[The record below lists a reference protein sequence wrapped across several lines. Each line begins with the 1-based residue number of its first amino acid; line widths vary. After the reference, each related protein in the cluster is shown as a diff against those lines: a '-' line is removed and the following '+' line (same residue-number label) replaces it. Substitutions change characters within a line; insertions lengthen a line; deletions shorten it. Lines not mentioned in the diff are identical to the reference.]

1 MADDAADSGPVTR
14 DEPGAPAVY
23 AVALHFF
30 ANLPPEGREEV
41 VVGNILD
48 LFEQLFSPSRALY
61 LPLVEG
67 LPGTLIAR
75 PQAPADPDAA
85 ATALHRVG
93 ELGSWQILED
103 GFRVPV
109 GQGTGYVG
117 VVELGGFHT
126 EAQRDRYLAMVID
139 LASLCG
145 FPVVNARTLARLHT
159 AQAKLSASETRYR
172 ALLRGAGEAIF
183 ILDGGGRIVESNSAA
198 HSLFGLSA
206 ADLARIGSLGLWS
219 SASLSLVEWFFREVE
234 RAGKASLRGVWVR
247 ASGGRRIPVDV
258 SGTVVESGSTRLV
271 QLIVKDMTERVRAEE
286 ELRARALVDELTGL
300 YNRRG
305 FITVSEAH
313 LRVAKR
319 SRRSVSMAFV
329 DVDGMK
335 EVNDGQGHGWGDQLL
350 KDMADLLRKT
360 FRESDVLAR
369 MGGDEFAVLA
379 PDVGAH
385 QRVTEAR
392 LEEAVRAFNAS
403 SGRPYQVSY
412 SLGWASSDPAAPK
425 ALAELLEESDK
436 AMYQQKVGRRRS
448 RTPPPDLAVVA

>member
-1 MADDAADSGPVTR
+1 MADDTASATR
-14 DEPGAPAVY
+14 PDEPGAPAVY

-30 ANLPPEGREEV
+30 ANLPPQAREEAV
-41 VVGNILD
+41 VASILD
-48 LFEQLFSPSRALY
+48 LFGHLFAPARSLY

-67 LPGTLIAR
+67 LPGTLVAR
-75 PQAPADPDAA
+75 PEPPADPEAA
-85 ATALHRVG
+85 ARALRKVG
-93 ELGSWQILED
+93 EMGSWQVLAD

-109 GQGTGYVG
+109 GQGAGYVG
-117 VVELGGFHT
+117 VVELGGFA
-126 EAQRDRYLAMVID
+126 EPGQRDRYLAMALD

-145 FPVVNARTLARLHT
+145 YPVVNARTLARLHA

-183 ILDGGGRIVESNSAA
+183 ILDAAGRIVESNSAA
-198 HSLFGLSA
+198 HGLFGLSA
-206 ADLARIGSLGLWS
+206 ADLARVGSMGLWS
-219 SASLSLVEWFFREVE
+219 ASSLSLVEWFFREVD

-286 ELRARALVDELTGL
+286 ELRARALIDELTGL

-305 FITVSEAH
+305 FVTVSEAH

-319 SRRSVSMAFV
+319 SRRNVSLAFV

-335 EVNDGQGHGWGDQLL
+335 AVNDGQGHGVGDQLL
-350 KDMADLLRKT
+350 KDVAELLRKT

-379 PDVGAH
+379 PDVGPH

-392 LEEAVRAFNAS
+392 LEEAVRAFNAGA
-403 SGRPYQVSY
+403 GRPYQISY
-412 SLGWASSDPAAPK
+412 SIGWASSDPAAPRS
-425 ALAELLEESDK
+425 LPDLLEEADQ
-436 AMYQQKVGRRRS
+436 AMYRQKLARGGGRKS
-448 RTPPPDLAVVA
+448 PPDLAVVA

>member
-1 MADDAADSGPVTR
+1 MSDIATMSGPTTP
-14 DEPGAPAVY
+14 DEPGVPAVY

-30 ANLPPEGREEV
+30 ANLPPGSREELV
-41 VVGNILD
+41 VASILD
-48 LFEQLFSPSRALY
+48 LFQQLFSPARALY

-75 PQAPADPDAA
+75 PEPPADPEAA
-85 ATALHRVG
+85 AAALRRVG
-93 ELGSWQILED
+93 DHGSWQILED

-117 VVELGGFHT
+117 VVELGGF
-126 EAQRDRYLAMVID
+126 ASPGQRDRYLAMALD

-145 FPVVNARTLARLHT
+145 FPVVNARMLARLQA
-159 AQAKLSASETRYR
+159 AQAKLGASETRYR
-172 ALLRGAGEAIF
+172 ALLRGAGEAIL
-183 ILDGGGRIVESNSAA
+183 ILDGGGRIIESNSAA
-198 HSLFGLSA
+198 HGLFGLSA
-206 ADLARIGSLGLWS
+206 ADLARVGSLGLWS
-219 SASLSLVEWFFREVE
+219 SSSLSLVEWFFREVE
-234 RAGKASLRGVWVR
+234 RAGRASLRGVWVR

-258 SGTVVESGSTRLV
+258 SGTVVESGTTRLV

-305 FITVSEAH
+305 FVTVSEAH

-319 SRRSVSMAFV
+319 SRRSVSLAFV

-335 EVNDGQGHGWGDQLL
+335 EVNDGQGHAWGDQLL

-360 FRESDVLAR
+360 FRESDVVAR

-392 LEEAVRAFNAS
+392 LDEAVRAFNAS
-403 SGRPYQVSY
+403 AGRPYQVSY
-412 SLGWASSDPAAPK
+412 SIGWSSSDPAAPK
-425 ALAELLEESDK
+425 SMPELLEEADQ
-436 AMYQQKVGRRRS
+436 AMYRQKAGRRSS
-448 RTPPPDLAVVA
+448 RTPPPELAVVA